1 MKFFATLATLA
12 LAGLA
17 AAQSANFGL
26 PAENVELKAGSETI
40 VQIQRPNTLTSSTE
54 IGVAIGLSTLDEPA
68 DEVFGTV
75 LHTGP
80 FEPKYHESRSP
91 PYQNFTVTIPE
102 GTKKGK
108 AHLTIA
114 HATLIGAGPY
124 PDLQTLNRTVTIV

>member
-68 DEVFGTV
+68 DE
-75 LHTGP
+75 
-80 FEPKYHESRSP
+80 
-91 PYQNFTVTIPE
+91 NFTVTIPE